1 MRILLDGTECAGA
14 ADSVGAAVGLGM
26 DEARD
31 RGRVVVQID
40 VDGRTLA
47 IEQLHDAGF
56 LSGGAEVVEV
66 TSLTEREMLL
76 AALELGR
83 NAIEVSQGHFTRSAE
98 LIQAGD
104 QATALVELGNGI
116 ELWRTIEE
124 TVFRDAVPRVPLASL
139 EARLGTHLAELRTAL
154 ETMSTA
160 VGTGDLVAL
169 SDALMYEFPRTSATW
184 TEFLGECMRSVEKH
198 GTSKGTEE
206 GQP

>member
-1 MRILLDGTECAGA
+1 MRILLDGTECPGA
-14 ADSVGAAVGLGM
+14 ADSVGAAVELGM
-26 DEARD
+26 DEAREQ
-31 RGRVVVQID
+31 GRVVVQID

-47 IEQLHDAGF
+47 MEQLQDAGF
-56 LSGGAEVVEV
+56 LSGGAELVEV

-83 NAIEVSQGHFTRSAE
+83 NAIEVSQVHFTRSAE

-104 QATALVELGNGI
+104 RPAALAELGTGI
-116 ELWRTIEE
+116 ELWRTVEG
-124 TVFRDAVPRVPLASL
+124 TVFRDAVPKVPLASL
-139 EARLGTHLAELRTAL
+139 EARLETHLAELRTAL

-184 TEFLGECMRSVEKH
+184 TEFLGECIRSVEEQ
-198 GTSKGTEE
+198 GTRTGTEE
-206 GQP
+206 EQP

>member
-1 MRILLDGTECAGA
+1 GA
-14 ADSVGAAVGLGM
+14 ADSIGAAMELGM
-26 DEARD
+26 DQARD

-40 VDGRTLA
+40 VDGRPIA
-47 IEQLHDAGF
+47 MEQLRDEGF
-56 LSGGAEVVEV
+56 LSEGAELVEV

-83 NAIEVSQGHFTRSAE
+83 NAIEVSQVHFTRSAE

-104 QATALVELGNGI
+104 RPAALAELGTGI
-116 ELWRTIEE
+116 ELWRTVEG
-124 TVFRDAVPRVPLASL
+124 TVFRDAVPKVPLASL
-139 EARLGTHLAELRTAL
+139 EARLETHLAELRTAL

-184 TEFLGECMRSVEKH
+184 TEFLGECMRSVEEQ
-198 GTSKGTEE
+198 GTRTGTEE
-206 GQP
+206 EQP

>member
-1 MRILLDGTECAGA
+1 ME
-14 ADSVGAAVGLGM
+14 LGM
-26 DEARD
+26 DQARD

-40 VDGRTLA
+40 VDGRPIA
-47 IEQLHDAGF
+47 MDQLRDEGF
-56 LSGGAEVVEV
+56 LSEGAELVEV

-83 NAIEVSQGHFTRSAE
+83 NAIEVSQVHFTRSAE

-104 QATALVELGNGI
+104 RPAALAELGTGI
-116 ELWRTIEE
+116 ELWRTVEG
-124 TVFRDAVPRVPLASL
+124 TVFRDAVPKVPLASL
-139 EARLGTHLAELRTAL
+139 EARLETHLAELRTAL

-184 TEFLGECMRSVEKH
+184 TEFLGECMRSVEEQ
-198 GTSKGTEE
+198 GTRTGTEE
-206 GQP
+206 EQP